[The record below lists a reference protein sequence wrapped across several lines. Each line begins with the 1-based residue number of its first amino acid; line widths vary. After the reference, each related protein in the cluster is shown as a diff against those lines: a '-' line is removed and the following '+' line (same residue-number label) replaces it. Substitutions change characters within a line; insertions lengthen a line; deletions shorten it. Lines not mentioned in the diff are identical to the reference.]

1 MLKLFIA
8 DLKLVFR
15 NRQYAFW
22 AVMFPLLFTFMFGFF
37 FGDKSTSGGNLIL
50 INNSDS
56 QVATTLV
63 KAIED
68 SKQFN
73 INRDITDPEKA
84 KEQVEKNKAAASLV
98 IPKDFGAMLPNAPRE
113 IEVIYD
119 PGNSTVNAILFGFL
133 DQFINQATFQA
144 AGVKEPLYSIKE
156 VKTNPNELNYF
167 DFILAG
173 ILGLALMNSNIIS
186 IAVGMS
192 KYREDKILK
201 RITTTPMKTWWFI
214 VGEIASRLVMN
225 FIQVSMILVIG
236 KYLFHAHIYG
246 NIFVVY
252 LLALLGA
259 VLFQLLGFV
268 IASFVKTTD
277 AAQGAATAITIPMM
291 FLGGVFFPID
301 TLPKWLFSIVQY
313 LPIAPL
319 LRIIRAA
326 VLEGES
332 PLANP
337 TNLIIVFVWIFATLI
352 IASWKFRL
360 TED

>member
-1 MLKLFIA
+1 MLKLFLA
-8 DLKLVFR
+8 DLKMVFR

-22 AVMFPLLFTFMFGFF
+22 ALMFPLLFTFMFGFF
-37 FGDKSTSGGNLIL
+37 FGDNSTSGGNLIL
-50 INNSDS
+50 INNSDT

-63 KAIED
+63 KVLED
-68 SKQFN
+68 SRQFN
-73 INRDITDPEKA
+73 ISKDITDPNQA
-84 KEQVEKNKAAASLV
+84 REQVEKNKVAASIV
-98 IPKDFGAMLPNAPRE
+98 IPKDFGAITPDAPRE
-113 IEVIYD
+113 IEVIFD
-119 PGNSTVNAILFGFL
+119 PGNSTANAILFGFL

-144 AGVKEPLYSIKE
+144 AGVKDRLYSIKQ

-225 FIQVSMILVIG
+225 FIQVTLILVIG

-246 NIFVVY
+246 NILVVY
-252 LLALLGA
+252 GLALLGA

-301 TLPKWLFSIVQY
+301 TLPKWLFSVVQY

-319 LRIIRAA
+319 LRVIRST

-332 PLANP
+332 PLTNP
-337 TNLIIVFVWIFATLI
+337 TNLLIVFIWIIVALI
-352 IASWKFRL
+352 LASWRFRL
-360 TED
+360 SED